1 MKHKSE
7 NIRSDTLDSILQQ
20 FEIDSA
26 DKELDLITFNDVQVA
41 CQRDMSR
48 TVKYEQDYWQTYVD
62 YRGTEMSKAIND
74 ARVNLIKRYCKP
86 QAKILDIGIGSG
98 EFIEKAKLNSF
109 TTHGYD
115 VNNIAKEWLQTRNIW
130 YNIEEE
136 GIKNDYDAIT
146 MWDVMEH
153 MKNPSQ
159 LLSKI
164 ASGTLVFISI
174 PCFENFHPNGRLLQ
188 GIKKSKHYRP
198 NEHYYYF
205 STKSLCAFMK
215 LCGFETLEMNLKE
228 IEAGRVDIYSFA
240 FKKM

>member
-20 FEIDSA
+20 FEIDST
-26 DKELDLITFNDVQVA
+26 DGDLDLITFNETQVA
-41 CQRDMSR
+41 CQRDMSC
-48 TVKYEQDYWQTYVD
+48 TVPYEKDYWQKYVD
-62 YRGTEMSKAIND
+62 YRGTETSKAIND
-74 ARVNLIKRYCKP
+74 ARINLIKRYCKP

-98 EFIEKAKLNSF
+98 EFIQTATLNSF
-109 TTHGYD
+109 ITHGYD
-115 VNNIAKEWLQTRNIW
+115 VNNVAKEWLQIRNIW

-136 GIKNDYDAIT
+136 SVKDDYDAIT

-174 PCFENFHPNGRLLQ
+174 PCFENFHKNGRLLQ
-188 GIKKSKHYRP
+188 GIKESKHYRP

-205 STKSLCAFMK
+205 SKKSLCEFMK
-215 LCGFETLEMNLKE
+215 LCGFETLEMNQKE

-240 FKKM
+240 FKKI